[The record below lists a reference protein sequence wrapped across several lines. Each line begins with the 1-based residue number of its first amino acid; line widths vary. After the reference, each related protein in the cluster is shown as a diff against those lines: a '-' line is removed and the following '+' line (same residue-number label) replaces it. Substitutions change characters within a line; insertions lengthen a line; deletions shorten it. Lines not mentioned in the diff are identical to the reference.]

1 MQYQLLIVVLLGLS
15 QVTSGAWANDA
26 DITGT
31 WEITIERTAEQGG
44 TFNATI
50 VFKQTGAA
58 LSGAYSGRFG
68 EHKVIGEVKGD
79 KAVFSWE
86 TEPTTDGGKLPCPV
100 VFNGVIESQDKMTG
114 AVECFCGEGQRCKWT
129 GTKKK

>member
-86 TEPTTDGGKLPCPV
+86 TEPRSEERRVGK
-100 VFNGVIESQDKMTG
+100 
-114 AVECFCGEGQRCKWT
+114 ECRSRWSPYH
-129 GTKKK
+129 